1 MKRAIAKKSIELGIG
16 CCKIAYPE
24 LGKTLQENYVIV
36 ETLENNSGN
45 IRSFIKTLIS
55 VKKMIKYVFSLIP
68 FILAAF
74 LVIFIF
80 LETIKLYAISQ
91 ENLGMKHTQ
100 IVIYIDE
107 FYALILAIVG
117 RLWSLINLI
126 IVGFF
131 IIIGI
136 YIACRL

>member
-36 ETLENNSGN
+36 ETLENNSGS

-68 FILAAF
+68 FILVAF

-100 IVIYIDE
+100 IIIYIDE